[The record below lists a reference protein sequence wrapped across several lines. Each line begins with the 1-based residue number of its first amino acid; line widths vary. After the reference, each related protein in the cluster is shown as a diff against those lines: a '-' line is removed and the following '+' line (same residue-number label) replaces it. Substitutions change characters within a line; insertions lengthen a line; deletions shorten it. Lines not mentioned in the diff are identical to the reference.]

1 MWINWWARFY
11 HLLELYILSEISST
25 MESLRIKLQQIAL
38 KTESALP
45 IIIVVCSVTVAVFVP
60 FSISN
65 SHAIHTPGRKKYL
78 KLLTGLSISFAH
90 SKYLKLN
97 SMNNNGY
104 LTRCFHCRNLASIVA
119 TMSSFAIGNTFFLVR
134 VLTYLFTCNVL
145 SLV

>member
-11 HLLELYILSEISST
+11 PLLELYILSAISST

-78 KLLTGLSISFAH
+78 KLLTGLSISFNLTQWKIMVILHAVFIVETWH
-90 SKYLKLN
+90 LLLQRCHRLQLETPSFWSEYWHIYL
-97 SMNNNGY
+97 
-104 LTRCFHCRNLASIVA
+104 LA
-119 TMSSFAIGNTFFLVR
+119 MF
-134 VLTYLFTCNVL
+134 
-145 SLV
+145 